1 MSFEGNIYNL
11 MAQPNLD
18 EDDIT
23 DADLLDSLVQG
34 FVQSANLEDP
44 STSSSLV
51 SMLDENLTL
60 VDGEESVEEAM
71 WCSKFEELP

>member
-1 MSFEGNIYNL
+1 MNLTLGNMFVEVNIYNL

-18 EDDIT
+18 ENDIT
-23 DADLLDSLVQG
+23 DADLLHTLVLE

-51 SMLDENLTL
+51 SKLDENLTS
-60 VDGEESVEEAM
+60 VDGEELVEEAI
-71 WCSKFEELP
+71 